1 MARAPDQAKRVS
13 ILKAARTILLR
24 DGYAAAKMS
33 DIATEA
39 GVAPGTLYLYFE
51 NKEALAGAIGE
62 ELLERVSSQFLRVIK
77 NLDSPEGVLALLD
90 WSLKVGR
97 QERDVFAMMK
107 QTKSPEKG
115 PPPAMALFIQR
126 LAETLAGF
134 ISKGS
139 IRYYDDPV
147 NLANIILAIT
157 HRMIMSCALYDDTEP
172 ERLKA
177 AGAEVLNHALFDDE
191 QLKRLLGK

>member
-77 NLDSPEGVLALLD
+77 KLDTPEGVLALLD

-97 QERDVFAMMK
+97 QEREVFAMMK
-107 QTKSPEKG
+107 QTKASEKG
-115 PPPAMALFIQR
+115 PPP
-126 LAETLAGF
+126 G
-134 ISKGS
+134 
-139 IRYYDDPV
+139 
-147 NLANIILAIT
+147 
-157 HRMIMSCALYDDTEP
+157 
-172 ERLKA
+172 
-177 AGAEVLNHALFDDE
+177 
-191 QLKRLLGK
+191 